1 MGDLHKSCVNVQ
13 NKVMN
18 KKILKRSFK
27 HILGISL
34 IALLGSWVALS
45 PYNQHSIAHLTSLRS
60 LSNNAYQPGELLK
73 YRIHYGAINA
83 GIVSMS
89 VSPTA
94 QNISGKNSYAVK
106 VEGET
111 VKSFEWAY
119 KVRDK
124 FESWI
129 DQGSQAPLRY
139 AKTLRENDYFAQDI
153 AIYDHENAKLR
164 NKKGEIPIPKYT
176 QDIAS
181 AIYYLRNLDYNKAAI
196 NAQFP
201 VDVYIDNEIYKLP
214 ITYKGKEII
223 KTDIG
228 KIRCIKLKPQL
239 VVDRVFAKSDAMT
252 VWVSDDENRIPI
264 RIQTDI
270 RVGSLKVDITSF
282 QGLKNT
288 FSALVK

>member
-1 MGDLHKSCVNVQ
+1 
-13 NKVMN
+13 MN
-18 KKILKRSFK
+18 KKLLNPSIQP
-27 HILGISL
+27 ILGIFIIFL
-34 IALLGSWVALS
+34 MGSWAALS
-45 PYNQHSIAHLTSLRS
+45 PYINRNKDNYTALRT
-60 LSNNAYQPGELLK
+60 LSNNAYQPGEQLK

-89 VSPTA
+89 VSPNA

-164 NKKGEIPIPKYT
+164 NKKGELTIPKYT

-181 AIYYLRNLDYNKAAI
+181 AIYYLRNLDYNKASI
-196 NAQFP
+196 NTQFP

-239 VVDRVFAKSDAMT
+239 VVDRVFSKSDAMT

-270 RVGSLKVDITSF
+270 RVGSLKVDITQY
-282 QGLKNT
+282 QGLKNS
-288 FSALVK
+288 FSSMVK

>member
-1 MGDLHKSCVNVQ
+1 MKQKLFS
-13 NKVMN
+13 
-18 KKILKRSFK
+18 
-27 HILGISL
+27 
-34 IALLGSWVALS
+34 IALNPVAMGLILLGGLGSWAALS
-45 PYNQHSIAHLTSLRS
+45 PYNHQSNNALTALRT

-89 VSPTA
+89 VSPNA

-164 NKKGEIPIPKYT
+164 NKKGEITIPKYT

-181 AIYYLRNLDYNKAAI
+181 AIYYLRNLDYKKAAI
-196 NAQFP
+196 NTQFP
-201 VDVYIDNEIYKLP
+201 VDVYIDNEIFQLP
-214 ITYKGKEII
+214 ITYKGKEVI

-239 VVDRVFAKSDAMT
+239 VVDRVFAKADAMT

-270 RVGSLKVDITSF
+270 RVGSLKVDITQY
-282 QGLKNT
+282 QGLKNP
-288 FSALVK
+288 FNSFVK

>member
-1 MGDLHKSCVNVQ
+1 MLWYKTQ
-13 NKVMN
+13 VMN
-18 KKILKRSFK
+18 KKLLNPSIQP
-27 HILGISL
+27 ILGIFIIFL
-34 IALLGSWVALS
+34 MGSWAALS
-45 PYNQHSIAHLTSLRS
+45 PYINRNKDNYTALRT
-60 LSNNAYQPGELLK
+60 LSNNAYQPGEQLK

-89 VSPTA
+89 VSPNA

-164 NKKGEIPIPKYT
+164 NKKGELTIPKYT

-181 AIYYLRNLDYNKAAI
+181 AIYYLRNLDYNKASI
-196 NAQFP
+196 NTQFP

-239 VVDRVFAKSDAMT
+239 VVDRVFSKSDAMT

-270 RVGSLKVDITSF
+270 RVGSLKVDITQY
-282 QGLKNT
+282 QGLKNS
-288 FSALVK
+288 FSSMVK

>member
-1 MGDLHKSCVNVQ
+1 MKHKLIHLVFHPLS
-13 NKVMN
+13 
-18 KKILKRSFK
+18 
-27 HILGISL
+27 LGLSM
-34 IALLGSWVALS
+34 IALLGSWAALS
-45 PYNQHSIAHLTSLRS
+45 PYNNHSTQNLLALRS
-60 LSNNAYQPGELLK
+60 LSNKAYQPGELLK

-89 VSPTA
+89 VSPNA

-111 VKSFEWAY
+111 VRSFEWAY

-164 NKKGEIPIPKYT
+164 NKKGEITIPKYT

-181 AIYYLRNLDYNKAAI
+181 AIYYLRNLDYNKAAL
-196 NAQFP
+196 NTQFP

-228 KIRCIKLKPQL
+228 KVRCIKLKPQL
-239 VVDRVFAKSDAMT
+239 VVDRVFAKADAMT

-270 RVGSLKVDITSF
+270 RVGSLKVDITQY
-282 QGLKNT
+282 QGLKNE
-288 FSALVK
+288 FSSMVK